1 MAADAKQNVTKKITT
16 KQKSNISS
24 QKAADQRALRTF
36 ALWMGWA
43 ISAVTI
49 FAMMSRKANVLDFV
63 QHDQTRVTWMIIGMF
78 IIGVL
83 VSFVHAMKLTA
94 EWFRAY
100 RIASLVEA
108 KGLAGLRLRGG
119 KHVVDRFID
128 ALHFIVERNGT
139 VNVDALVDVEF
150 SAQHRVSQFVGLLGN
165 LMITLGL
172 IGTVLG
178 MTITMNGLNGA
189 LGSLGVDQSLL
200 VDGLRSA
207 MNGMGV
213 SFYTTLIGSVLGGVL
228 LRVFSWITDAS
239 VNGLQ
244 DLMLRTCLVH
254 ASADLQPSDE
264 RDYRALDVSVQ
275 HLIERVE
282 LLNMALKASHE
293 EMAHMR
299 NEAGRM
305 HAEIGQL
312 AENDPIRKL
321 AAGHAR
327 YAVAM
332 RPGLL
337 ARFLPRRKD

>member
-1 MAADAKQNVTKKITT
+1 MASDAKQNVAH
-16 KQKSNISS
+16 NG
-24 QKAADQRALRTF
+24 ADQRALRTF

-43 ISAVTI
+43 ISAVTV
-49 FAMMSRKANVLDFV
+49 FAMMSRKANVLEFV

-78 IIGVL
+78 ILGVA
-83 VSFVHAMKLTA
+83 VSLIQAMKLTA

-100 RIASLVEA
+100 RIAAIIEH
-108 KGLAGLRLRGG
+108 KGLAGLRQRDGD
-119 KHVVDRFID
+119 HVVDHFVD
-128 ALHFIVERNGT
+128 ALHMIVERNGRAD
-139 VNVDALVDVEF
+139 VDALIDVEF
-150 SAQHRVSQFVGLLGN
+150 SAQHRVSQFVSLLGN

-189 LGSLGVDQSLL
+189 LGSLGTDDTML
-200 VDGLRSA
+200 VEGLRSA

-239 VNGLQ
+239 INGLQ
-244 DLMLRTCLVH
+244 DLMLRTCIVH
-254 ASADLQPSDE
+254 ASADLEPSDD
-264 RDYRALDVSVQ
+264 RDFRALDASVEQ
-275 HLIERVE
+275 LQQRVE
-282 LLNMALKASHE
+282 LLNLALKASRE
-293 EMAHMR
+293 EMGHMR
-299 NEAGRM
+299 KEAGLM

-312 AENDPIRKL
+312 ADNDPIRKI

-327 YAVAM
+327 YALSI

-337 ARFLPRRKD
+337 SRIFRSKD